1 MGQQTRT
8 WIGVAAGA
16 VVVLAGVWMAFAVG
30 SPFPVATAAASGGWL
45 ALAISWPYTRSRVP
59 IVTATAATMSFA
71 ATVFTAVER
80 RAAIEN
86 TETFLGFLMLV
97 ETAALLALIAWCA
110 RSATIPVAVMAGG
123 AAALAQA
130 AILLRSVIPASPLE
144 FVGLIG
150 FWGLGSLG
158 AAGIGIYIRWL
169 DEKRERAVDTARRA
183 QRMDLARDLHD
194 FVAHDVSGI
203 VVQAQAAQVIL
214 PSNPAEALA
223 ALKRIEDA
231 GLQALDAM
239 DRTVHMLHDATDLS
253 TRSPAQ
259 GLAELPEVVSRF
271 GASGSAAVSLSLP
284 AGLADTVPREVNTTA
299 YRVVVEALT
308 NVRRHAPSARSVK
321 VAVTADKAALTVT
334 VTNDESAG
342 HAPAL
347 GGTERPRSGLGLLG
361 LTERVEAVG
370 GTLTAGPLDADGWRT
385 EAVLPLPEMDSE

>member
-1 MGQQTRT
+1 MGQSRRV
-8 WIGVAAGA
+8 WLGVAAGA
-16 VVVLAGVWMAFAVG
+16 VVVLVGVWFAFAVG
-30 SPFPVATAAASGGWL
+30 SPFPVATAVAGGGWL

-59 IVTATAATMSFA
+59 VVTGVAAVLSFS
-71 ATVFTAVER
+71 ATVFTALER
-80 RAAIEN
+80 RPAIEN
-86 TETFLGFLMLV
+86 TETVLGFLMLV

-144 FVGLIG
+144 FVGIIG
-150 FWGLGSLG
+150 FWGLGSVG
-158 AAGIGIYIRWL
+158 AAGIGLYIRWL

-214 PSNPAEALA
+214 AQNPDEALA

-239 DRTVHMLHDATDLS
+239 DRTVHMLHDASDLS
-253 TRSPAQ
+253 SRSPAQ

-271 GASGSAAVSLSLP
+271 GASGTAAVLLSLP
-284 AGLADTVPREVNTTA
+284 DGLADAVPREVNTTA

-308 NVRRHAPSARSVK
+308 NVRRHAPSARSVA
-321 VAVTADKAALTVT
+321 VAVAADKAALTVT
-334 VTNDESAG
+334 VSNDGSPG
-342 HAPAL
+342 HAPTLA
-347 GGTERPRSGLGLLG
+347 GTDRPRSGLGLLG
-361 LTERVEAVG
+361 LTERVEAIG

-385 EAVLPLPEMDSE
+385 QAVLPLPEVSS